1 MSPKTETKKLH
12 IYTYT
17 YIAVEVVVVV
27 VVVVTVIPWRTRAHS
42 DYLACLLAWS
52 AAAAAAEAARGRQ
65 AGSQFGWPVK
75 LRAIRFN
82 ESIHMPS
89 PVQAQPGQCSS
100 LWSGQAARQR
110 ANWLYQLPKWILQSN
125 WHYASWPQ
133 VISYEWKAKLPLP
146 LSSFVS
152 LSLLTLQAVPYL
164 WHCLCIWAALGS
176 DSLTFYVFPFWSRTA
191 PVCSALYCFVLAW
204 TSRLSFNKHSFTLSS
219 AVAAGEVS
227 RPHNP
232 RQLQLFMQFSSP
244 CASLESES
252 VMILVWLPKV
262 AATLPLFLSYFR
274 SLSVFCFTLAAA
286 FHTHEF
292 LSGILQFSAFSFQS
306 LTQSSGPESFDV
318 ALLLIFSK
326 SK

>member
-1 MSPKTETKKLH
+1 MNEKQNSRSLS
-12 IYTYT
+12 
-17 YIAVEVVVVV
+17 
-27 VVVVTVIPWRTRAHS
+27 R
-42 DYLACLLAWS
+42 LL
-52 AAAAAAEAARGRQ
+52 
-65 AGSQFGWPVK
+65 
-75 LRAIRFN
+75 
-82 ESIHMPS
+82 
-89 PVQAQPGQCSS
+89 
-100 LWSGQAARQR
+100 
-110 ANWLYQLPKWILQSN
+110 
-125 WHYASWPQ
+125 
-133 VISYEWKAKLPLP
+133 
-146 LSSFVS
+146 S
-152 LSLLTLQAVPYL
+152 LSLSLSSDTAGGSIFMALPMHMSCSRL
-164 WHCLCIWAALGS
+164 WFS
-176 DSLTFYVFPFWSRTA
+176 DILRISLLVA
-191 PVCSALYCFVLAW
+191 GCSGLFCSVLYCFVLAW

-219 AVAAGEVS
+219 AVAAGEVT

-232 RQLQLFMQFSSP
+232 RQLQLFVQFSSP

>member
-1 MSPKTETKKLH
+1 M
-12 IYTYT
+12 
-17 YIAVEVVVVV
+17 
-27 VVVVTVIPWRTRAHS
+27 
-42 DYLACLLAWS
+42 
-52 AAAAAAEAARGRQ
+52 
-65 AGSQFGWPVK
+65 
-75 LRAIRFN
+75 
-82 ESIHMPS
+82 
-89 PVQAQPGQCSS
+89 
-100 LWSGQAARQR
+100 
-110 ANWLYQLPKWILQSN
+110 
-125 WHYASWPQ
+125 
-133 VISYEWKAKLPLP
+133 
-146 LSSFVS
+146 
-152 LSLLTLQAVPYL
+152 
-164 WHCLCIWAALGS
+164 
-176 DSLTFYVFPFWSRTA
+176 
-191 PVCSALYCFVLAW
+191 
-204 TSRLSFNKHSFTLSS
+204 SFNKHSFTLSS

-232 RQLQLFMQFSSP
+232 RQLQLFVQFSSS